1 MSNRALL
8 TVGSLCASV
17 AIVCFVLQSSDQM
30 VEEQVLETALPNV
43 ASERTPEGSPL
54 LKQVGS
60 GPVAPDYSSTDGE
73 PLEYAEE
80 APVQKKKEAPV
91 HVQAAAAVTKLMG
104 VKVDTSALEATR
116 SQLKELQ
123 SALAKRNSKL
133 QAARKESKRLK
144 LIATAERSKID
155 ALVGQLKDN
164 ANMMLD
170 IGKKKSS
177 KSTEECLTPPSLP
190 HIEMQKHN
198 KLKKFDF
205 HYKNIEK
212 TNKQE
217 VTAKAA
223 LEKKRAKELKSK
235 GESES
240 KVKKSKENL
249 EKAKELYSKQKTL
262 HVEKEDKEHTSK
274 HEQKEK
280 KCAEGKIK
288 EVAVKRTDE
297 AEIKGLKE
305 RLTKKCN
312 LGKEKKHKIY
322 EKWNKH
328 LKVEKEAKSSELQTK
343 GLKEKSDKVATSK
356 EASQKAAAEKKKKGN
371 KAAASKK
378 AAAAE
383 KKKKHG
389 VEKKHKEGFVKGKVK
404 ESNNKS
410 ESLSWKLL
418 RRKPRTRNGR
428 RTSQRLRL
436 RRA

>member
-1 MSNRALL
+1 
-8 TVGSLCASV
+8 
-17 AIVCFVLQSSDQM
+17 
-30 VEEQVLETALPNV
+30 
-43 ASERTPEGSPL
+43 
-54 LKQVGS
+54 
-60 GPVAPDYSSTDGE
+60 
-73 PLEYAEE
+73 
-80 APVQKKKEAPV
+80 
-91 HVQAAAAVTKLMG
+91 MG

-205 HYKNIEK
+205 HYKKLCASEIVKKNKAKAEKKASKENSSKAIEGLQKQHFKTIEK

-297 AEIKGLKE
+297 AKIKGLKE
-305 RLTKKCN
+305 KLTKKCN
-312 LGKEKKHKIY
+312 LGKEKKHKI
-322 EKWNKH
+322 
-328 LKVEKEAKSSELQTK
+328 KE
-343 GLKEKSDKVATSK
+343 VAVKRTD
-356 EASQKAAAEKKKKGN
+356 EAEI
-371 KAAASKK
+371 KK

-389 VEKKHKEGFVKGKVK
+389 VEKKHKEG
-404 ESNNKS
+404 
-410 ESLSWKLL
+410 
-418 RRKPRTRNGR
+418 
-428 RTSQRLRL
+428 
-436 RRA
+436 